1 MAGLLTNSEKIE
13 KQHQVNILNKKALK
27 NFSNLF
33 YESKRSKEK
42 QAKAYWQQVEKIGF
56 PLFQHEEWH
65 YTPLEKILK
74 AKYQLKSDKINIITN
89 EKIKKLAIFVNV
101 WQIVLFDGYFISTLS
116 SDNFGPYQIQMMN
129 TSIKFPSPIVN
140 NEIFLYLTES
150 LAAQP
155 LLIKLPN
162 DQQTKK
168 PLYILN
174 ITSGSSHHDYVNISH
189 YRYHLEIGTNCKSQV
204 IEHFISIDDK
214 PHLTGGRLTVNIND
228 NSYFDHIKLSNENN
242 QSNHFSHNDILS
254 GQNTQIKSSG
264 IFIGSSLIRHHTSVK
279 LNGEGSRIAI
289 NTLLLPQNKEIVD
302 TRTYIEHNKP
312 FCKSQQLHKTIA
324 MDESKTVFN
333 GIIKVLPHAVKTD
346 SKMINNN
353 LLLDKQAE
361 IDTKPQ
367 LEIYSDD
374 VKCSHSATVSCINN
388 EQLFYL
394 RSRGIY
400 CDDAKYIIMVGF
412 ANEVIEIINN
422 KDISNKLMN
431 IVRQRLVR
439 I

>member
-1 MAGLLTNSEKIE
+1 MVGLLTNIEKI
-13 KQHQVNILNKKALK
+13 KKRHQIKTLNEKALE

-33 YESKRSKEK
+33 YKSKRSNEK
-42 QAKAYWQQVEKIGF
+42 QAKTYWQQVEKIGF
-56 PLFQHEEWH
+56 PPFQDEEWH

-74 AKYQLKSDKINIITN
+74 AKYQLNSDKINIITN
-89 EKIKKLAIFVNV
+89 EKLKKLAIFINV
-101 WQIVLFDGYFISTLS
+101 WRIVLFNGYFVPRLS

-129 TSIKFPSPIVN
+129 VLTKFPTPIVN
-140 NEIFLYLTES
+140 NEIFLYLTEC

-162 DQQTKK
+162 NQQTEK

-174 ITSGSSHHDYVNISH
+174 ITSGSNHCDYVNISH
-189 YRYHLEIGTNCKSQV
+189 YRYHLEIGTNSKSEV

-228 NSYFDHIKLSNENN
+228 NSYLNHIKLSDENN
-242 QSNHFSHNDILS
+242 QSNHLSHNDIFS
-254 GQNTQIKSSG
+254 GQNNQIKSSG

-279 LNGEGSRIAI
+279 LNGEGTKLAI
-289 NTLLLPQNKEIVD
+289 NTLLLPQNKEIID
-302 TRTYIEHNKP
+302 TRTYLEHNEP
-312 FCKSQQLHKTIA
+312 FCESRQLHKTIA
-324 MDESKTVFN
+324 MDESKVVFN
-333 GIIKVLPHAVKTD
+333 GIIKVLPQAVKTN

-361 IDTKPQ
+361 INTKPQ

-374 VKCSHSATVSCINN
+374 VKCSHSATVSCIDN

-394 RSRGIY
+394 RSRGINY
-400 CDDAKYIIMVGF
+400 DDAKYIIIVGF
-412 ANEVIEIINN
+412 ANEVMEIINI
-422 KDISNKLMN
+422 KDISNKVMN
-431 IVRQRLVR
+431 IVRQRLAR